1 MRDVENLQIENFIL
15 HILDPHGGQGL
26 VLSDTLLPLGED
38 PALAEF
44 ITRHIQGSQQDATC
58 KAARFRGTE
67 AETPFGICRAMAGG
81 EAAFLDGSQRLA
93 RRLYAILE
101 RDRRISAADLGVCF
115 YRAANYP
122 GQRFLALLKIDPS
135 RVFRHTVRRVGGRVQ
150 VGFELEGAAFTGE
163 RLQKSAFMRS
173 SPLEPRPTDYDLL
186 LLDRQTGGDQPD
198 GVARFFAQTFLD
210 SQPAFDARQY
220 TEHLYRGL
228 ASAQNNIRTRL
239 SEAQNAD
246 LEERIHTAV
255 CAERIDLDEW
265 VDQLP
270 LAPELKS
277 EIDTSVR
284 QQVPDRRFELD
295 PAYSARLTQ
304 KVRYRGDA
312 GLAVTVRTEDAE
324 RVIRSVTRVNEPGRR
339 PFYRVTIETE
349 EWKKV

>member
-1 MRDVENLQIENFIL
+1 
-15 HILDPHGGQGL
+15 
-26 VLSDTLLPLGED
+26 
-38 PALAEF
+38 
-44 ITRHIQGSQQDATC
+44 
-58 KAARFRGTE
+58 
-67 AETPFGICRAMAGG
+67 MAGG

-135 RVFRHTVRRVGGRVQ
+135 RVFRHIVRQVSGRVQ
-150 VGFELEGAAFTGE
+150 VAFELEGAAFTGE
-163 RLQKSAFMRS
+163 RLQKAAFMRT
-173 SPLEPRPTDYDLL
+173 PLEPRPAGYDLL
-186 LLDRQTGGDQPD
+186 LLDRQTSGDQPE

-210 SQPAFDARQY
+210 SEPAYDPRQY
-220 TEHLYRGL
+220 TERLYRGL

-239 SEAQNAD
+239 SDAQNAD
-246 LEERIHTAV
+246 LEERINTAV
-255 CAERIDLDEW
+255 TAERIDLDEW

-270 LAPELKS
+270 LASELKS
-277 EIDTSVR
+277 EIDASLR

-304 KVRYRGDA
+304 KVRYQGDA
-312 GLAVTVRTEDAE
+312 GLAVSVRSEGAE
-324 RVIRSVTRVNEPGRR
+324 RIIRSVTRVNEPGRR